1 MTNQAQVLPVPQQ
14 EHRMNIQTA
23 GVKAEEVVLI
33 EGELFFS
40 ALTQKSD
47 EFTKHSNF
55 KKSEFGVRIANPRI
69 LHASGTDNGQNLAR
83 YLASQVYGSTYE
95 EQTTPALTVTTTGAK
110 PRLFDKVVRSENG
123 FEAERELGR
132 QTVVVQ
138 VGSFKSGQYANVG
151 VGLNSVLVEDQN
163 NMVYFK
169 GGGAN
174 IAGFSALGL
183 QANPDAPA
191 FTPATKAEPQAQQ
204 QQTFTQPTQPNGSNQ
219 QQQAFTQPNGNQQ
232 QTFTQP
238 NGNQQQP
245 QQNFQQPQADPFA
258 QPNGGNQQMQQP
270 QQNFQQPQADP
281 FTQPN
286 GGNQQMYQQQQQ
298 ANDPF
303 ATNVD
308 PFAQP
313 NA

>member
-204 QQTFTQPTQPNGSNQ
+204 QTFTQPTQPNGSNQ

>member
-1 MTNQAQVLPVPQQ
+1 MTNQAQVLPVPQP

-191 FTPATKAEPQAQQ
+191 FTPATKAEPQAQAQ
-204 QQTFTQPTQPNGSNQ
+204 QQTFTQPTQPNGTNQ

-286 GGNQQMYQQQQQ
+286 GGNQQMYQQQ